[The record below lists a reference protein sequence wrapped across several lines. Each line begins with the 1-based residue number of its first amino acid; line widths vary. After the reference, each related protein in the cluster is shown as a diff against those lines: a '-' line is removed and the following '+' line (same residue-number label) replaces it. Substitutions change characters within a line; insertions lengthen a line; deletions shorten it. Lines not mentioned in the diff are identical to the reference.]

1 MVSRRDTTSI
11 ETEIGRTF
19 EQMIPF
25 NRVLGLKID
34 SLDPKTPRLRFDM
47 RPELVGNPVRQIL
60 HGGVISATLDVV
72 GGLAIA
78 LASLAK
84 KAEETPARQFPN
96 IGHHRPARRISATWP
111 RQIFRCLRPRRS
123 ARRSR
128 GGGPYGARQQHR
140 RSNRHRL
147 GGLHCQLSRALAAL
161 RRITNP
167 TGLASNLCDATIAAR
182 LGLRFSWLMGFYGR
196 AGFWHSGARP
206 IGATCAIRITGLAG
220 WRCGGVP
227 ISSAFSCLAS
237 VYCGRQPKTGSMLFA
252 LGWA

>member
-1 MVSRRDTTSI
+1 MVRRRDLSSI
-11 ETEIGRTF
+11 EPEIGRTF

-96 IGHHRPARRISATWP
+96 IGTIDLRIDY
-111 RQIFRCLRPRRS
+111 LRPG
-123 ARRSR
+123 R
-128 GGGPYGARQQHR
+128 GKFFIASGRVV
-140 RSNRHRL
+140 RL
-147 GGLHCQLSRALAAL
+147 GGRVAVAHMELV
-161 RRITNP
+161 NN
-167 TGLASNLCDATIAAR
+167 TGDQIA
-182 LGLRFSWLMGFYGR
+182 
-196 AGFWHSGARP
+196 
-206 IGATCAIRITGLAG
+206 
-220 WRCGGVP
+220 
-227 ISSAFSCLAS
+227 
-237 VYCGRQPKTGSMLFA
+237 TGSA
-252 LGWA
+252 AYIVG